1 MEIEF
6 RRTGE
11 RRYAIIIHRPDRSML
26 EMSPAPGYDPLMPHD
41 LLHYVVERELGLRSG
56 IFGQIAKGGGAGTFH
71 VIPTTAAGSRE
82 AARQRRHL
90 AKRDAR
96 LLREG
101 RRDAAMSER
110 AVYTCQQAWETRR
123 AALERRK
130 ADAYGATKAGQTRAQ
145 RATMT
150 NDGISDECLTRIC
163 ARLDELS
170 CQWAKLGVGES
181 VTVDWPDSA

>member
-1 MEIEF
+1 MMDIEF

-11 RRYAIIIHRPDRSML
+11 RRYAIMVRRADRTML

-56 IFGQIAKGGGAGTFH
+56 IFGQIAQGGCAGTFH
-71 VIPTTAAGSRE
+71 LTAPATTGRRE

-90 AKRDAR
+90 NKRDAR

-101 RRDAAMSER
+101 KRDGLASEG
-110 AVYTCQQAWETRR
+110 AVHVCQQAWEMRR
-123 AALERRK
+123 AAAVRNTVNGKPAGSEITDER
-130 ADAYGATKAGQTRAQ
+130 
-145 RATMT
+145 
-150 NDGISDECLTRIC
+150 LTRIL

-170 CQWAKLGVGES
+170 RQWASLQIGES
-181 VTVDWPDSA
+181 ITVDWPDGA